1 MRFIPIDRVK
11 PGMVLAQSVF
21 DDSACVLLGA
31 YVELTKDYIEKLTE
45 RGFPGIYIEDELSKD
60 IEIQEAI
67 SNTLRNEAVRSL
79 RDCNIDQAMN
89 VAQKIV
95 EELLNKKT
103 ISLDMIDLRS
113 FDEYTYRH
121 SVNVAVLS
129 TVVGMGMGLSTK
141 ELINL
146 CAAAIFHDL
155 GKLEIA
161 EEILNKP
168 GRLTDEEFAVMK
180 QHPVLSYELIK
191 GKWNISSTT
200 KKAVLSHHENEDG
213 SGYPHGLERDQI
225 HLYAK
230 IVHVADVYDAL
241 TSRRAYKKPY
251 SPAEAME
258 YLMGGC
264 GILFDQKIVKAFMKK
279 VPLYPKGAT
288 VLLSNDEVGL
298 IVENQKQNNMRPIV
312 RLEDGSEI
320 DLNDWEQLNVTIV
333 GVPGEEVLAGDN
345 LLEAEEERNRSKK
358 HILVVDDMVSNLKA
372 LNGILE
378 DDYRVSAVKSGKQAL
393 HFMEKTMP
401 DLVLMDIDMPDMDGV
416 DTVKAMQEAHGE
428 KSAAVIFVTALSDKE
443 TVRRCREVCAKDY
456 IVKPFKPVYILER
469 IELALEE

>member
-11 PGMVLAQSVF
+11 PGMVLAQSIF

-31 YVELTKDYIEKLTE
+31 YVELTKEYIEKLTE

-79 RDCNIDQAMN
+79 RDCDIDQAMN

-103 ISLDMIDLRS
+103 VSLDMIDLRS

-168 GRLTDEEFAVMK
+168 GRLTDEEFAIMK

-191 GKWNISSTT
+191 SKWNISSTT

-241 TSRRAYKKPY
+241 TTRRPYKKPY

-264 GILFDQKIVKAFMKK
+264 GILFDQKIVKAFMRK

-288 VLLSNDEVGL
+288 VLLSTDESAL
-298 IVENQKQNNMRPIV
+298 IVENQKQNNMRPVV
-312 RLEDGSEI
+312 RLEDGTQI
-320 DLNDWEQLNVTIV
+320 DLNDWDQLNVTIV

-345 LLEAEEERNRSKK
+345 LLEAEELRKRDKK

-393 HFMEKTMP
+393 QFMGKTMP
-401 DLVLMDIDMPDMDGV
+401 DLILMDIDMPELDGV
-416 DTVKAMQEAHGE
+416 DTVKAMQETYGD
-428 KSAAVIFVTALSDKE
+428 KSAPVIFVTALSDKE
-443 TVRRCREVCAKDY
+443 TVRRCREVQAKDY

>member
-11 PGMVLAQSVF
+11 PGMVLAQAIYDESL
-21 DDSACVLLGA
+21 CVLLGA
-31 YVELTKDYIEKLTE
+31 YVELTKDYIDKLAE
-45 RGFPGIYIEDELSKD
+45 RGFPGVYIEDELSKD

-67 SNTLRNEAVRSL
+67 SDALRNEAVRSL
-79 RDCNIDQAMN
+79 RDCNIDQALN
-89 VAQKIV
+89 VAGKIV

-103 ISLDMIDLRS
+103 VSLDMIDLRS

-168 GRLTDEEFAVMK
+168 GRLDDEEFAVMK

-241 TSRRAYKKPY
+241 TSRRVYKKPY

-288 VLLSNDEVGL
+288 VLLSTDEVAL
-298 IVENQKQNNMRPIV
+298 IVENQKHNNMRPVV
-312 RLEDGSEI
+312 RLEDGTQI

-345 LLEAEEERNRSKK
+345 LLEAEEERNRNKK

-378 DDYRVSAVKSGKQAL
+378 EDYRVSAVKSGKQAL
-393 HFMEKTMP
+393 RFMEKTMP
-401 DLVLMDIDMPDMDGV
+401 DLILMDIDMPELDGV
-416 DTVKAMQEAHGE
+416 ETVKAMQEAHGK
-428 KSAAVIFVTALSDKE
+428 KSAPVIFVTALSDKE
-443 TVRRCREVCAKDY
+443 TVRRCREVRAKDY
-456 IVKPFKPVYILER
+456 IVKPFKPVYILEC

>member
-11 PGMVLAQSVF
+11 PGMVLAKAIY
-21 DDSACVLLGA
+21 DDADCVLLGA
-31 YVELTKDYIEKLTE
+31 YVELTKEYIVKLVE

-79 RDCNIDQAMN
+79 RDCNIDQGMN

-103 ISLDMIDLRS
+103 VSLDMIDLRS
-113 FDEYTYRH
+113 FDDYTYRH

-129 TVVGMGMGLSTK
+129 TVVGMGMGLTPK

-180 QHPVLSYELIK
+180 QHPVMSYELIK

-241 TSRRAYKKPY
+241 TTRRPYKKPY

-288 VLLSNDEVGL
+288 VLLSTDEVAL
-298 IVENQKQNNMRPIV
+298 IVENQKHNNMRPIV
-312 RLEDGSEI
+312 RLEDGREI
-320 DLNDWEQLNVTIV
+320 DLNDWEQLSVTIV
-333 GVPGEEVLAGDN
+333 GVPGEEILAGDN
-345 LLEAEEERNRSKK
+345 LLEAEEERNRSRK

-378 DDYRVSAVKSGKQAL
+378 EDYRVSAVKSGKQAL

-401 DLVLMDIDMPDMDGV
+401 DLILMDIDMPELDGV
-416 DTVKAMQEAHGE
+416 DTVKAMQEMYGD
-428 KSAAVIFVTALSDKE
+428 KSAPVIFVTALSDKE
-443 TVRRCREVCAKDY
+443 TVRRCREVQAKGY
-456 IVKPFKPVYILER
+456 IVKPFKPVYIIER